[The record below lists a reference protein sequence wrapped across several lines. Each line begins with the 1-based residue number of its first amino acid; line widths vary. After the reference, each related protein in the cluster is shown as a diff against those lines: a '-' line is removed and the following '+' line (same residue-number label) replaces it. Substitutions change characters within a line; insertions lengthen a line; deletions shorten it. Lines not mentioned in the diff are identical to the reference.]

1 MAAAASIRRATLDDV
16 DALVALVESAYR
28 GEASRAGWT
37 TEADLLGGRRTDA
50 TDVRA
55 CLTRPQSQILVAAD
69 AGRLVA
75 CAHVCVEDGGGYFGM
90 FAVTPGQQGGGLG
103 SAVLAAAER
112 VVADEWGLPVMR
124 MTVIDVRA
132 ELIAYYQRRGYVR
145 TGVHK
150 PFPYGDERFGEP
162 KRGDLR
168 FEVLEKPLRAAG

>member
-1 MAAAASIRRATLDDV
+1 MAASASIRRATLDDV
-16 DALVALVESAYR
+16 DAAVALVESAYR

-55 CLTRPQSQILVAAD
+55 CLARPQSQILIAD
-69 AGRLVA
+69 DGGRLVA
-75 CAHVCVEDGGGYFGM
+75 CAHVCVEDAGGYFGL

-103 SAVLAAAER
+103 SAILAAAER

-124 MTVIDVRA
+124 MTVIDVRD
-132 ELIAYYQRRGYVR
+132 ELIAYYQRRGYAR
-145 TGVHK
+145 TGVHR

-162 KRGDLR
+162 KRADLR
-168 FEVLEKPLRAAG
+168 FEVLEKRLAAG